1 LGAGCVTCGGIEDIG
16 IWGGGTGVAV
26 GGVITDGVG
35 REGGWMC
42 VACGLCAG
50 DADFVGIG

>member
-1 LGAGCVTCGGIEDIG
+1 MGAGCVTCGGIEDIG

-35 REGGWMC
+35 IEGGGIC